1 MLKKIVASGLVL
13 AAVVAGN
20 ATAKS
25 NVDVYGWL
33 EKIRIEPWGVTV
45 KAKLDSG
52 ALTSSM
58 HAENIEKFRKDDE
71 DWVRFTVEVRD
82 EATDEIVSKEFE
94 RPVYRRSR
102 IRGAGGED
110 RRPVVKMQICI
121 KDEIYEEQFSLRD
134 RENMLYPVLLG
145 RRTLKQLGAIDVVSK
160 YLHEPQCKSKALVNS

>member
-1 MLKKIVASGLVL
+1 MFKKVVASGLVMV
-13 AAVVAGN
+13 AVAVSN

-25 NVDVYGWL
+25 NADVFGWL
-33 EKIRIEPWGVTV
+33 EKTRIEPWGVTV

-58 HAENIEKFRKDDE
+58 HAENIERFRKNKE

-82 EATDEIVSKEFE
+82 EVTDETVSKEFE

-110 RRPVVKMQICI
+110 VRPVVKMQICI
-121 KDEIYEEQFSLRD
+121 KDVIYEEQFSLRD

-145 RRTLKQLGAIDVVSK
+145 RRTLKRLGAIDVVST
-160 YLHEPQCKSKALVNS
+160 YLHEPQCRNKSSMKS